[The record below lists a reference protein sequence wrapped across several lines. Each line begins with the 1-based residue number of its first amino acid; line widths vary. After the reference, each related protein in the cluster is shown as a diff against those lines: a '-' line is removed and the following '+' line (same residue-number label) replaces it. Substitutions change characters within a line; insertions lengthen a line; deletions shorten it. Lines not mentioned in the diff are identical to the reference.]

1 MTIDKIGFDNE
12 KYLNEQSKRILE
24 RATQF
29 GNKLYLE
36 FGGKLIY
43 DYHASR
49 VLPGFDPNVKMKLLK
64 LLEEKIEVIICIYS
78 GDIERRKIRADFGI
92 TYDTGALKLIDDLR
106 DGGLKVC
113 AVVVTRYNGQ
123 QIVKQFMNKL
133 ERRNIKVYTH
143 HPIKG
148 YPTNLDLIV
157 SEEGYGANKY
167 IETFKP
173 IVIVSGPG
181 PGSGK
186 MATCLSQ
193 IYHEAK
199 RGIEAGYAKFETF
212 PIWNLPLKH
221 PVNMAYESATA
232 DLGDFNQVDPFHL
245 ETYNITATN
254 YNRDVEIFPV
264 VKKIMLRIMGTN
276 LVYKSPTDM
285 GVNMAGFAINN
296 DDIVQQAAKQEMIRR
311 YFRYSCEYAMG
322 VSSKKTVQRAE
333 LLMKELN
340 LNTLDRKVVKHARQ
354 ASIAAKEKGKGHEGV
369 FAGAALQLKNGAI
382 ITGKNSQ
389 LMHSA
394 SSLVLNA
401 IKELAGIP
409 DNIHLLSPNIL
420 SSISKLKS
428 EIFNHKSLSLN
439 LEETLIALSISADFN
454 PSAKVAMEKLK
465 ELKTCEMHSTH
476 IPTPGDESGLR
487 RLGLNVTSD
496 PNFSSERLFVPN

>member
-1 MTIDKIGFDNE
+1 MIIDEVGFDNE
-12 KYLNEQSKRILE
+12 KYLKEQSKYILD
-24 RATQF
+24 RAVQF

-36 FGGKLIY
+36 FGGKLVY

-49 VLPGFDPNVKMKLLK
+49 ILPGFDPNIKIKLLK
-64 LLEEKIEVIICIYS
+64 RLIDKIEVIICIYA

-92 TYDTGALKLIDDLR
+92 TYDTDALRLIDDLR
-106 DGGLKVC
+106 ECGIDVC
-113 AVVVTRYNGQ
+113 SVVVTRYNGQ
-123 QIVKQFMNKL
+123 EIVKRFMKKL
-133 ERRNIKVYTH
+133 ERRNIKVYKH

-148 YPTNLDLIV
+148 YPTNIDLIV
-157 SEEGYGANKY
+157 SEEGYGANQY
-167 IETFKP
+167 IETSKP
-173 IVIVSGPG
+173 IVIVTAPG

-193 IYHEAK
+193 IYHEHK
-199 RGIEAGYAKFETF
+199 RGLDAGYAKFETF

-245 ETYNITATN
+245 EAYNIIAIN
-254 YNRDVEIFPV
+254 YNRDIEVFPV
-264 VKKIMLRIMGTN
+264 VKNIMLRIMGKS

-285 GVNMAGFAINN
+285 GVNRAGFAIIN
-296 DDIVQQAAKQEMIRR
+296 DDLVQQAAKQELIRR

-322 VSSKKTVQRAE
+322 VADKKTVQRAE

-340 LNTLDRKVVKHARQ
+340 LSPEDREVVKHARQ
-354 ASIAAKEKGKGHEGV
+354 ASIDGQRMNKGNEGV

-382 ITGKNSQ
+382 VTGKNSP
-389 LMHSA
+389 LMHAASA
-394 SSLVLNA
+394 LILNA
-401 IKELAGIP
+401 IKVLAGIP

-420 SSISKLKS
+420 NSISTLKS
-428 EIFNHKSLSLN
+428 EIYNHKRLSLN

-465 ELKTCEMHSTH
+465 ELNGCNLHSTH
-476 IPTPGDESGLR
+476 IPTPGDEAGLR
-487 RLGLNVTSD
+487 RLGLNITSD
-496 PNFSSERLFVPN
+496 PNFSSKSLFII

>member
-12 KYLNEQSKRILE
+12 KYLKEQSKSILD
-24 RATQF
+24 RSTQF

-43 DYHASR
+43 DYHAAR
-49 VLPGFDPNVKMKLLK
+49 VLPGFDPNVKMRLLK
-64 LLEEKIEVIICIYS
+64 RLGDKIEVIICISS
-78 GDIERRKIRADFGI
+78 GDIERKKIRADFGI
-92 TYDTGALKLIDDLR
+92 TYDTDALKLIDDIR
-106 DGGLKVC
+106 DGGIEVC
-113 AVVVTRYNGQ
+113 AVVVTRYNRQ

-133 ERRNIKVYTH
+133 ERRDIKVYTH
-143 HPIKG
+143 HSIKG
-148 YPTNLDLIV
+148 YPTNIDLIV
-157 SEEGYGANKY
+157 SEEGYGANQY
-167 IETFKP
+167 IETSKP
-173 IVIVSGPG
+173 IVIVSAPG

-193 IYHEAK
+193 IYHEHI

-221 PVNMAYESATA
+221 PLNMAYESATA

-245 ETYNITATN
+245 EAYNITAIN

-264 VKKIMLRIMGTN
+264 VKKIMLKIMGYK

-285 GVNMAGFAINN
+285 GVNMAGFAISN

-311 YFRYSCEYAMG
+311 YFRYNCEYTMG
-322 VSSKKTVQRAE
+322 VADKKTVQRAE

-340 LNTLDRKVVKHARQ
+340 LTPLDRKVVKHARK
-354 ASIAAKEKGKGHEGV
+354 ASIVARETGKGNEGV
-369 FAGAALQLKNGAI
+369 YAGAALQLKNGII
-382 ITGKNSQ
+382 ITGKNSP
-389 LMHSA
+389 LMHAA
-394 SSLVLNA
+394 SSLILNV
-401 IKELAGIP
+401 IKVLAGIP

-428 EIFNHKSLSLN
+428 EVFNHKPLSLN

-465 ELKTCEMHSTH
+465 ELNSCEMHSTH

-487 RLGLNVTSD
+487 RLGLNITSD
-496 PNFSSERLFVPN
+496 PNFSSKRLFIP